1 MIVLSSTLVLS
12 ATETINVNNPV
23 IGYRNIVTPSN
34 VTSSTAATGFPASN
48 LGNPATH
55 LKWQGGVNTG
65 DEYITITTNTLDDID
80 YLAVAKHNF
89 GTAQCVVSV
98 DGNVA
103 GDSPDVGFVE
113 IVQETM
119 LADDTPVLF
128 RFTAQPL
135 TQIRLRIQPGI
146 LVPEAAVVYVGKL
159 LEMERSIKIDVDHT
173 PINMG
178 RVSKVVNGKSTSG
191 NFLGRIVLGEFRE
204 STADFDH
211 ITPDWYRSDFDP
223 FVVSSQEDPFFF
235 AWNPTEYPL
244 EVGYCWTTNDPMPD
258 VHPVTRR
265 IAVQLKMQGVA

>member
-1 MIVLSSTLVLS
+1 MIVLSNNLVLS
-12 ATETINVNNPV
+12 ATETTNVNNPV

-80 YLAVAKHNF
+80 YIAVAKHNF
-89 GTAQCVVSV
+89 GSGQNPLSV
-98 DGNVA
+98 DLNVA

-113 IVQETM
+113 VVQETM
-119 LADDTPVLF
+119 LSDDSPVLF
-128 RFTAQPL
+128 RFTAQPG

-191 NFLGRIVLGEFRE
+191 NFLGRIMLGEFRE

-223 FVVSSQEDPFFF
+223 FVVASQEDPFFF

-244 EVGYCWTTNDPMPD
+244 EVGYVWCVSDPMPD